1 MIRQRKIELQKKRRR
16 AAIIA
21 AVVLAVIVIAAVCA
35 SKSDNSVEA
44 ETDTY
49 IEYYVK
55 PGDTLWDIAKEHSN
69 NNVDLRDF
77 IREIEEKNQ
86 LTSAFI
92 YIGDTLLIPARYNG
106 G

>member
-1 MIRQRKIELQKKRRR
+1 MMRQRKIELQRKRRR

-21 AVVLAVIVIAAVCA
+21 AVVLAVIVIAAACA

-44 ETDTY
+44 ETNTY
-49 IEYYVK
+49 IEYCVS

-86 LTSAFI
+86 LTDTFI
-92 YIGDTLLIPARYNG
+92 YSGDTLLIPARYNG